1 MLTKD
6 LTKIR
11 NIGIAAHIDAGKT
24 TTSERILFYTG
35 VNYKIGE
42 THDGTATMDWMA
54 QERERGITIT
64 SAAITCKWKDCFINI
79 IDTPG
84 HVDFTVEVERSL
96 RVLDGAVSVFCAVGG
111 VEPQSETVWRQADK
125 YKVPRIAFI
134 NKMDRVG
141 ANFLNVVDQIHD
153 RLGARAVPVV
163 LPIGAEDSFQG
174 VIDLLEMKELFYVDE
189 MGAHPEHRDIPADI
203 IDDAKMY
210 REHLIEQ
217 LADVDDEIM
226 GLYLDGKEPSVEQIK
241 AAIRRQT
248 IALKFVPCFCGSAF
262 KNKGIQPLL
271 DAVVDYLPS
280 PIDLPPVEGADPD
293 DETKAVERHPKLDEP
308 VAALAFKVAVDP
320 FVGRLTFCR
329 LYSGVLHTGDTLYN
343 PASRK
348 RERIGR
354 ILMMHSNKRV
364 DVDDASAGMIV
375 ALPSLKSTR
384 TGDTLCDEAHPVVLE
399 SLTFPAPVI
408 TLAVEPETT
417 EDKAKL
423 AKGLMA
429 LSDEDPTFV
438 VKDNE
443 ETGQTTIS
451 GMGELHLDIIVDRLR
466 REFGV
471 HVKVGRPQV
480 AYREAITQRVERV
493 QGKFVRQSGGHGQ
506 YGDCVINMEPL
517 PDGQEGFVFED
528 DIVGGV
534 IPREFIPA
542 CQKGFEEAMGS
553 GVLGGFPVIGVKV
566 ELVYGSYHEVDSSE
580 MAFKIAASMAF
591 KEAMRK
597 ATPTLMEPIM
607 AVEVV
612 TPEEYVGDVMG
623 DLSSRR
629 GNVEG
634 MEMRANAR
642 AVKAFVPLGE
652 MFGYA
657 TDLRSKTSGRAN
669 YTMQFDHYSAVP
681 RNVAE
686 AILNPSGSADE
697 TKGKK

>member
-6 LTKIR
+6 LSKIR

-24 TTSERILFYTG
+24 TTSERILFFTG

-42 THDGTATMDWMA
+42 VHDGAATMDWMA

-64 SAAITCKWKDCFINI
+64 SAAITCQWKDCYINL

-125 YKVPRIAFI
+125 YHVPRVAFI

-141 ANFLNVVDQIHD
+141 ANFLNVVEQIHD

-163 LPIGAEDSFQG
+163 LPIGAEESFQG
-174 VIDLLEMKELFYVDE
+174 IVDLIQMKEVVYLDE
-189 MGAHPEHRDIPADI
+189 TGAHPELREIPADM
-203 IDDAKMY
+203 AEEAQMY

-226 GLYLDGKEPSVEQIK
+226 SLVLEDKVPTVEQIK

-280 PIDLPPVEGADPD
+280 PIDVPAVEGTSPD
-293 DETKAVERHPKLDEP
+293 DETKVVERHAKIDEP
-308 VAALAFKVAVDP
+308 VSALAFKIAVDP

-329 LYSGVLHTGDTLYN
+329 IYSGMLHAGDTLYN

-354 ILMMHSNKRV
+354 ILLMHSNKRI
-364 DVDDASAGMIV
+364 DIEDASAGMIV
-375 ALPSLKSTR
+375 ALPSLKNTR
-384 TGDTLCDEAHPVVLE
+384 TGDTLCDENNPVVLE

-408 TLAVEPETT
+408 TLAVEPATT
-417 EDKAKL
+417 DDKAKL
-423 AKGLMA
+423 AKGLIA
-429 LSDEDPTFV
+429 LADEDPTFV

-471 HVKVGRPQV
+471 HVNVGAPQV
-480 AYREAITQRVERV
+480 AYREAILERVERV

-591 KEAMRK
+591 KEAMKK
-597 ATPTLMEPIM
+597 AKPTLMEPIM
-607 AVEVV
+607 SVEVV
-612 TPEEYVGDVMG
+612 TPEDYVGDVMG

-629 GNVEG
+629 GRVDG

-642 AVKAFVPLGE
+642 AIKAFVPLGE

-669 YTMQFDHYSAVP
+669 YTMQFDHYEPVP
-681 RNVAE
+681 KNVAE
-686 AILNPSGSADE
+686 TILNGGADS
-697 TKGKK
+697 KK

>member
-24 TTSERILFYTG
+24 TTTERILFYTG

-64 SAAITCKWKDCFINI
+64 SAAITCQWKDCFINI

-96 RVLDGAVSVFCAVGG
+96 RVLDGSVSVFCAVGG

-141 ANFLNVVDQIHD
+141 ANFFGVVSQIHD

-174 VIDLLEMKELFYVDE
+174 VVDLLQMKELVYVDE
-189 MGAHPEHRDIPADI
+189 SGAHPELRDIPADML
-203 IDDAKMY
+203 DDAKMY
-210 REHLIEQ
+210 RENLIEQ
-217 LADVDDEIM
+217 LGDVDDEIM
-226 GLYLDGKEPSVEQIK
+226 NMYLEGQEPTVEQLK

-262 KNKGIQPLL
+262 KNKGIQPVL
-271 DAVVDYLPS
+271 DAVIDYLPS
-280 PIDLPPVEGADPD
+280 PVDIPAVEGTSPD
-293 DETKAVERHPKLDEP
+293 DETKVIERHPRMDEP
-308 VAALAFKVAVDP
+308 LSALAFKVAVDP

-329 LYSGVLHTGDTLYN
+329 IYSGTLHTGDTLYN

-354 ILMMHSNKRV
+354 ILLMHSNKRI
-364 DVDDASAGMIV
+364 DIDDASAGMIV
-375 ALPSLKSTR
+375 ALPSLKNTR
-384 TGDTLCDEAHPVVLE
+384 TGDTLCDENNPVVLE

-408 TLAVEPETT
+408 TLAVEPATT
-417 EDKAKL
+417 EDKTKL
-423 AKGLMA
+423 AKGLIA

-471 HVKVGRPQV
+471 HVNVGRPQV
-480 AYREAITQRVERV
+480 AYREAIQNRVEKV

-597 ATPTLMEPIM
+597 ASPTLMEPIM
-607 AVEVV
+607 SVEVV
-612 TPEEYVGDVMG
+612 TPEDYVGDVMG

-629 GNVEG
+629 GRVDG

-642 AVKAFVPLGE
+642 AIKAYVPLGE

-669 YTMQFDHYSAVP
+669 YTMQFDHYEPVP
-681 RNVAE
+681 KNVAE
-686 AILNPSGSADE
+686 AILNPSGAESA
-697 TKGKK
+697 GKK

>member
-24 TTSERILFYTG
+24 TTTERILFYTG

-64 SAAITCKWKDCFINI
+64 SAAITCQWKDCFINI

-141 ANFLNVVDQIHD
+141 ANFFGVVSQIHD

-174 VIDLLEMKELFYVDE
+174 VVDLLQMKELVYVDE
-189 MGAHPEHRDIPADI
+189 SGAHPELRDIPADML
-203 IDDAKMY
+203 DDAKMY
-210 REHLIEQ
+210 RENLIEQ
-217 LADVDDEIM
+217 LGDVDDEIM
-226 GLYLDGKEPSVEQIK
+226 NMYLEGQEPTVEQLK

-262 KNKGIQPLL
+262 KNKGIQPVL
-271 DAVVDYLPS
+271 DAVIDYLPS
-280 PIDLPPVEGADPD
+280 PVDIPAVEGTSPD
-293 DETKAVERHPKLDEP
+293 DEAKVIERHPKMDEP
-308 VAALAFKVAVDP
+308 LSALAFKIAVDP

-329 LYSGVLHTGDTLYN
+329 IYSGTLHTGDTLYN

-354 ILMMHSNKRV
+354 ILLMHSNKRI
-364 DVDDASAGMIV
+364 DIDDASAGMIV
-375 ALPSLKSTR
+375 ALPSLKNTR
-384 TGDTLCDEAHPVVLE
+384 TGDTLCDENNPVVLE

-408 TLAVEPETT
+408 TLAVEPATT

-423 AKGLMA
+423 AKGLVA

-471 HVKVGRPQV
+471 HVNVGRPQV
-480 AYREAITQRVERV
+480 AYREAIQNRVEKV

-597 ATPTLMEPIM
+597 ASPTLMEPIM
-607 AVEVV
+607 SVEVV
-612 TPEEYVGDVMG
+612 TPEDYVGDVMG

-629 GNVEG
+629 GRVDG

-642 AVKAFVPLGE
+642 AIKAYVPLGE

-669 YTMQFDHYSAVP
+669 YTMQFDHYEPVP
-681 RNVAE
+681 KNVAE
-686 AILNPSGSADE
+686 TILNPSGAESA
-697 TKGKK
+697 GKK

>member
-141 ANFLNVVDQIHD
+141 ANFLNVVDQIND

-226 GLYLDGKEPSVEQIK
+226 GLYLDGKEPSVDQIK

>member
-1 MLTKD
+1 
-6 LTKIR
+6 
-11 NIGIAAHIDAGKT
+11 
-24 TTSERILFYTG
+24 
-35 VNYKIGE
+35 
-42 THDGTATMDWMA
+42 
-54 QERERGITIT
+54 
-64 SAAITCKWKDCFINI
+64 
-79 IDTPG
+79 
-84 HVDFTVEVERSL
+84 
-96 RVLDGAVSVFCAVGG
+96 
-111 VEPQSETVWRQADK
+111 
-125 YKVPRIAFI
+125 
-134 NKMDRVG
+134 MDRVG
-141 ANFLNVVDQIHD
+141 ANFFGVVSQIHD

-174 VIDLLEMKELFYVDE
+174 VVDLLQMKELVYVDE
-189 MGAHPEHRDIPADI
+189 SGAHPELRDIPADML
-203 IDDAKMY
+203 DDAKMY
-210 REHLIEQ
+210 RENLIEQ
-217 LADVDDEIM
+217 LGDVDDEIM
-226 GLYLDGKEPSVEQIK
+226 NMYLEGQEPTVEQLK

-262 KNKGIQPLL
+262 KNKGIQPVL
-271 DAVVDYLPS
+271 DAVIDYLPS
-280 PIDLPPVEGADPD
+280 PVDIPAVEGTSPD
-293 DETKAVERHPKLDEP
+293 DEAKVIERHPKMDEP
-308 VAALAFKVAVDP
+308 LSALAFKIAVDP

-329 LYSGVLHTGDTLYN
+329 IYSGTLHTGDTLYN

-354 ILMMHSNKRV
+354 ILLMHSNKRI
-364 DVDDASAGMIV
+364 DIDDASAGMIV
-375 ALPSLKSTR
+375 ALPSLKNTR
-384 TGDTLCDEAHPVVLE
+384 TGDTLCDENNPVVLE

-408 TLAVEPETT
+408 TLAVEPATT

-423 AKGLMA
+423 AKGLVA

-471 HVKVGRPQV
+471 HVNVGRPQV
-480 AYREAITQRVERV
+480 AYREAIQNRVEKV

-580 MAFKIAASMAF
+580 MAFK
-591 KEAMRK
+591 EAMRK
-597 ATPTLMEPIM
+597 ASPTLMEPIM
-607 AVEVV
+607 SVEVV
-612 TPEEYVGDVMG
+612 TPEDYVGDVMG

-629 GNVEG
+629 GRVDG

-642 AVKAFVPLGE
+642 AIKAYVPLGE

-669 YTMQFDHYSAVP
+669 YTMQFDHYEPVP
-681 RNVAE
+681 KNVAE
-686 AILNPSGSADE
+686 TILNPSGAESA
-697 TKGKK
+697 GKK

>member
-6 LTKIR
+6 LSKIR

-24 TTSERILFYTG
+24 TTSERILFFTG

-42 THDGTATMDWMA
+42 VHDGAATMDWMA

-64 SAAITCKWKDCFINI
+64 SAAITCQWKDCYINL

-125 YKVPRIAFI
+125 YKVPRVAFV

-141 ANFLNVVDQIHD
+141 ANFLNVVEQIHD

-163 LPIGAEDSFQG
+163 LPIGAEESFQG
-174 VIDLLEMKELFYVDE
+174 IVDLIQMKEVVYLDE
-189 MGAHPEHRDIPADI
+189 TGAHPELRDIPSDMAEE
-203 IDDAKMY
+203 AQMY

-226 GLYLDGKEPSVEQIK
+226 SLVLDDKVPTVEQIK

-280 PIDLPPVEGADPD
+280 PLDVPAVEGTSPD
-293 DETKAVERHPKLDEP
+293 DETKVIERHAKLDEP
-308 VAALAFKVAVDP
+308 VSALAFKIAVDP

-329 LYSGVLHTGDTLYN
+329 IYSGMLRTGDTLYN

-354 ILMMHSNKRV
+354 ILLMHSNKRI
-364 DVDDASAGMIV
+364 DIEDASAGMIV
-375 ALPSLKSTR
+375 ALPSLKNTR
-384 TGDTLCDEAHPVVLE
+384 TGDTLCDENNPVVLE

-408 TLAVEPETT
+408 TLAVEPATT
-417 EDKAKL
+417 DDKAKL
-423 AKGLMA
+423 AKGLIA
-429 LSDEDPTFV
+429 LADEDPTFV

-471 HVKVGRPQV
+471 HVNVGAPQV
-480 AYREAITQRVERV
+480 AYREAILNRVERV

-591 KEAMRK
+591 KEAMKK
-597 ATPTLMEPIM
+597 ASPTLMEPIM
-607 AVEVV
+607 SVEVV
-612 TPEEYVGDVMG
+612 TPEDYVGDVMG

-629 GNVEG
+629 GRVDG

-642 AVKAFVPLGE
+642 AIKAFVPLGE

-669 YTMQFDHYSAVP
+669 YTMQFDHYEPVP
-681 RNVAE
+681 TNVAE
-686 AILNPSGSADE
+686 TILGNNADA
-697 TKGKK
+697 KK

>member
-1 MLTKD
+1 ML
-6 LTKIR
+6 
-11 NIGIAAHIDAGKT
+11 
-24 TTSERILFYTG
+24 
-35 VNYKIGE
+35 
-42 THDGTATMDWMA
+42 
-54 QERERGITIT
+54 
-64 SAAITCKWKDCFINI
+64 
-79 IDTPG
+79 
-84 HVDFTVEVERSL
+84 
-96 RVLDGAVSVFCAVGG
+96 
-111 VEPQSETVWRQADK
+111 
-125 YKVPRIAFI
+125 
-134 NKMDRVG
+134 
-141 ANFLNVVDQIHD
+141 
-153 RLGARAVPVV
+153 
-163 LPIGAEDSFQG
+163 
-174 VIDLLEMKELFYVDE
+174 
-189 MGAHPEHRDIPADI
+189 
-203 IDDAKMY
+203 DDAKMY
-210 REHLIEQ
+210 RENLIEQ
-217 LADVDDEIM
+217 LGDVDDEIM
-226 GLYLDGKEPSVEQIK
+226 NMYLEGQEPTVEQLK

-262 KNKGIQPLL
+262 KNKGIQPVL
-271 DAVVDYLPS
+271 DAVIDYLPS
-280 PIDLPPVEGADPD
+280 PVDIPAVEGTSPD
-293 DETKAVERHPKLDEP
+293 DETKVIERHPRMDEP
-308 VAALAFKVAVDP
+308 LSALAFKVAVDP

-329 LYSGVLHTGDTLYN
+329 IYSGTLHTGDTLYN

-354 ILMMHSNKRV
+354 ILLMHSNKRI
-364 DVDDASAGMIV
+364 DIDDASAGMIV
-375 ALPSLKSTR
+375 ALPSLKNTR
-384 TGDTLCDEAHPVVLE
+384 TGDTLCDENNPVVLE

-408 TLAVEPETT
+408 TLAVEPATT
-417 EDKAKL
+417 EDKTKL
-423 AKGLMA
+423 AKGLIA

-471 HVKVGRPQV
+471 HVNVGRPQV
-480 AYREAITQRVERV
+480 AYREAIQNRVEKV

-597 ATPTLMEPIM
+597 ASPTLMEPIM
-607 AVEVV
+607 SVEVV
-612 TPEEYVGDVMG
+612 TPEDYVGDVMG

-629 GNVEG
+629 GRVDG

-642 AVKAFVPLGE
+642 AIKAYVPLGE

-669 YTMQFDHYSAVP
+669 YTMQFDHYEPVP
-681 RNVAE
+681 KNVAE
-686 AILNPSGSADE
+686 AILNPSGAESA
-697 TKGKK
+697 GKK

>member
-6 LTKIR
+6 LSKIR

-24 TTSERILFYTG
+24 TTSERILFFTG

-42 THDGTATMDWMA
+42 VHDGAATMDWMA

-64 SAAITCKWKDCFINI
+64 SAAITCQWKDCYINL

-125 YKVPRIAFI
+125 YKVPRVAFV

-141 ANFLNVVDQIHD
+141 ANFLNVVEQIHD

-163 LPIGAEDSFQG
+163 LPIGAEESFQG
-174 VIDLLEMKELFYVDE
+174 IVDLIQMKEVVYLDE
-189 MGAHPEHRDIPADI
+189 TGAHPELRDIPSDMAEE
-203 IDDAKMY
+203 AQMY

-226 GLYLDGKEPSVEQIK
+226 SLVLDDKVPTVEQIK

-280 PIDLPPVEGADPD
+280 PLDVPAVEGTSPD
-293 DETKAVERHPKLDEP
+293 DETKVIERHAKLDEP
-308 VAALAFKVAVDP
+308 VSALAFKIAVDP

-329 LYSGVLHTGDTLYN
+329 IYSGMLRTGDTLYN

-354 ILMMHSNKRV
+354 ILLMHSNKRI
-364 DVDDASAGMIV
+364 DIEDASAGMIV
-375 ALPSLKSTR
+375 ALPSLKNTR
-384 TGDTLCDEAHPVVLE
+384 TGDTLCDENNPVVLE

-408 TLAVEPETT
+408 TLAVEPATT
-417 EDKAKL
+417 DDKAKL
-423 AKGLMA
+423 AKGLIA
-429 LSDEDPTFV
+429 LADEDPTFV

-471 HVKVGRPQV
+471 HVNVGAPQV
-480 AYREAITQRVERV
+480 AYREAILNRVERV

-591 KEAMRK
+591 KEAMKK
-597 ATPTLMEPIM
+597 ANPTLMEPIM
-607 AVEVV
+607 SVEVV
-612 TPEEYVGDVMG
+612 TPEDYVGDVMG

-629 GNVEG
+629 GRVDG

-642 AVKAFVPLGE
+642 AIKAFVPLGE

-669 YTMQFDHYSAVP
+669 YTMQFDHYEPVP
-681 RNVAE
+681 KNVAE
-686 AILNPSGSADE
+686 TILGNNADA
-697 TKGKK
+697 KK

>member
-1 MLTKD
+1 MLSND
-6 LTKIR
+6 LSLIR

-42 THDGTATMDWMA
+42 VHDGAATMDWMA

-64 SAAITCKWKDCFINI
+64 SAAITCKWKDCWINL

-84 HVDFTVEVERSL
+84 HVDFTVEVERSM

-125 YKVPRIAFI
+125 YRVPRVAFI

-141 ANFLNVVDQIHD
+141 ANFLNVVEQIHD

-163 LPIGAEDSFQG
+163 LPIGSEDSFAG
-174 VIDLLEMKELFYVDE
+174 VVDLIQMKALVYMDEL
-189 MGAHPEHRDIPADI
+189 GSHPETREIPEDMVEEAQL
-203 IDDAKMY
+203 Y
-210 REHLIEQ
+210 REHLIES
-217 LADVDDEIM
+217 LGDVDEHIM
-226 GLYLDGKEPSVEQIK
+226 ELYLDGKEPTIEEIK

-262 KNKGIQPLL
+262 KNKGVQPVL
-271 DAVVDYLPS
+271 DAVIDYLPS
-280 PIDLPPVEGADPD
+280 PLDLPPVEGTDPD
-293 DETKAVERHPKLDEP
+293 DAEKIVERHADVKEP
-308 VAALAFKVAVDP
+308 FAALAFKVAVDP

-329 LYSGVLHTGDTLYN
+329 IYSGTLRTGDTVYN

-354 ILMMHSNKRV
+354 ILLMHSNKRS
-364 DVDDASAGMIV
+364 DIEDAGAGMIV
-375 ALPSLKSTR
+375 ALPSLKATR
-384 TGDTLCDEAHPVVLE
+384 TGDTLCDEKAPVVLE
-399 SLTFPAPVI
+399 SLTFPDPVI
-408 TLAVEPETT
+408 TLSVEPASTA
-417 EDKAKL
+417 DKDKL
-423 AKGLMA
+423 TKGLIA
-429 LSDEDPTFV
+429 LAEEDPTFV
-438 VKDNE
+438 VKNDE

-471 HVKVGRPQV
+471 NVAVGRPQV
-480 AYREAITQRVERV
+480 AYREAVFQRVENV

-506 YGDCVINMEPL
+506 YGDVVINMEPL
-517 PDGQEGFVFED
+517 PEGESGFVFED
-528 DIVGGV
+528 KITGGV

-542 CQKGFEEAMGS
+542 CQKGFEEATGS
-553 GVLGGFPVIGVKV
+553 GVLGGYPVIGVKV
-566 ELVYGSYHEVDSSE
+566 ELVYGSYHDVDSSE

-591 KEAMRK
+591 KEAMKRAK
-597 ATPTLMEPIM
+597 PALMEPIM
-607 AVEVV
+607 SVEVV
-612 TPEEYVGDVMG
+612 TPEDYVGDVMG

-629 GNVEG
+629 GRVEG
-634 MEMRANAR
+634 MDIRANAR
-642 AVKAFVPLGE
+642 AIKAFVPLGE

-657 TDLRSKTSGRAN
+657 TDLRSRTSGRAN
-669 YTMQFDHYSAVP
+669 YTMQFDHYEPVP
-681 RNVAE
+681 ASVAE
-686 AILNPSGSADE
+686 TIL
-697 TKGKK
+697 KK

>member
-6 LTKIR
+6 LSKIR

-24 TTSERILFYTG
+24 TTSERILFFTG

-42 THDGTATMDWMA
+42 VHDGAATMDWMA

-64 SAAITCKWKDCFINI
+64 SAAITCQWKDCYINL

-125 YKVPRIAFI
+125 YKVPRVAFV

-141 ANFLNVVDQIHD
+141 ANFLNVVEQIHD

-163 LPIGAEDSFQG
+163 LPIGAEESFQG
-174 VIDLLEMKELFYVDE
+174 IVDLIQMKEVVYLDE
-189 MGAHPEHRDIPADI
+189 TGAHPELRDIPSDMAEE
-203 IDDAKMY
+203 AQMY

-226 GLYLDGKEPSVEQIK
+226 SLVLDDKVPTVEQIK

-280 PIDLPPVEGADPD
+280 PLDVPAVEGTSPD
-293 DETKAVERHPKLDEP
+293 DETKVIERHAKLDEP
-308 VAALAFKVAVDP
+308 VSALAFKIAVDP

-329 LYSGVLHTGDTLYN
+329 IYSGMLRAGDTLYN

-354 ILMMHSNKRV
+354 ILLMHSNKRI
-364 DVDDASAGMIV
+364 DIEDASAGMIV
-375 ALPSLKSTR
+375 ALPSLKNTR
-384 TGDTLCDEAHPVVLE
+384 TGDTLCDENNPVVLE

-408 TLAVEPETT
+408 TLAVEPATT
-417 EDKAKL
+417 DDKAKL
-423 AKGLMA
+423 AKGLIA
-429 LSDEDPTFV
+429 LADEDPTFV

-471 HVKVGRPQV
+471 HVNVGAPQV
-480 AYREAITQRVERV
+480 AYREAILNRVERV

-591 KEAMRK
+591 KEAMKK
-597 ATPTLMEPIM
+597 ASPTLMEPIM
-607 AVEVV
+607 SVEVV
-612 TPEEYVGDVMG
+612 TPEDYVGDVMG

-629 GNVEG
+629 GRVDG

-642 AVKAFVPLGE
+642 AIKAFVPLGE

-669 YTMQFDHYSAVP
+669 YTMQFDHYEPVP
-681 RNVAE
+681 KNVAE
-686 AILNPSGSADE
+686 TILGNNADA
-697 TKGKK
+697 KK

>member
-24 TTSERILFYTG
+24 TTTERILFYTG

-64 SAAITCKWKDCFINI
+64 SAAITCQWKDCFINI

-141 ANFLNVVDQIHD
+141 ANFFGVVSQIHD

-174 VIDLLEMKELFYVDE
+174 VVDLLQMKELVYVDE
-189 MGAHPEHRDIPADI
+189 SGAHPELRDIPADML
-203 IDDAKMY
+203 DDAKMY
-210 REHLIEQ
+210 RENLIEQ
-217 LADVDDEIM
+217 LGDVDDEIM
-226 GLYLDGKEPSVEQIK
+226 NMYLEGQEPTVEQLK

-262 KNKGIQPLL
+262 KNKGIQPVL
-271 DAVVDYLPS
+271 DAVIDYLPS
-280 PIDLPPVEGADPD
+280 PVDIPAVEGTSPD
-293 DETKAVERHPKLDEP
+293 DETKVIERHPRMDEP
-308 VAALAFKVAVDP
+308 LSALAFKVAVDP

-329 LYSGVLHTGDTLYN
+329 IYSGTLHTGDTLYN

-354 ILMMHSNKRV
+354 ILLMHSNKRI
-364 DVDDASAGMIV
+364 DIDDASAGMIV
-375 ALPSLKSTR
+375 ALPSLKNTR
-384 TGDTLCDEAHPVVLE
+384 TGDTLCDENNPVVLE

-408 TLAVEPETT
+408 TLAVEPATT
-417 EDKAKL
+417 EDKTKL
-423 AKGLMA
+423 AKGLIA

-471 HVKVGRPQV
+471 HVNVGRPQV
-480 AYREAITQRVERV
+480 AYREAIQNRVEKV

-597 ATPTLMEPIM
+597 ASPTLMEPIM
-607 AVEVV
+607 SVEVV
-612 TPEEYVGDVMG
+612 TPEDYVGDVMG

-629 GNVEG
+629 GRVDG
-634 MEMRANAR
+634 MEIRANAR
-642 AVKAFVPLGE
+642 AIKAYVPLGE

-669 YTMQFDHYSAVP
+669 YTMQFDHYEPVP
-681 RNVAE
+681 KNVAE
-686 AILNPSGSADE
+686 AILNPSGAESA
-697 TKGKK
+697 GKK

>member
-1 MLTKD
+1 MLSND
-6 LTKIR
+6 LHLIR

-42 THDGTATMDWMA
+42 VHDGAATMDWME

-64 SAAITCKWKDCFINI
+64 SAAITCKWKDCWINL

-84 HVDFTVEVERSL
+84 HVDFTVEVERSM

-111 VEPQSETVWRQADK
+111 VESQSETVWRQADK
-125 YKVPRIAFI
+125 YKVPRVAFV

-141 ANFLNVVDQIHD
+141 ANFLSVVEQIHD

-163 LPIGAEDSFQG
+163 LPIGSEDSFEG
-174 VIDLLEMKELFYVDE
+174 VIDLIAMKALVYIDEL
-189 MGAHPEHRDIPADI
+189 GSHPETREIPESLLEE
-203 IDDAKMY
+203 AKIY
-210 REHLIEQ
+210 REHLIES
-217 LADVDDEIM
+217 LGDVDEEIM
-226 GLYLDGKEPSVEQIK
+226 ELYLDGQTPTEAQIK

-262 KNKGIQPLL
+262 KNKGVQPVL
-271 DAVVDYLPS
+271 DGVIDYLPS
-280 PIDLPPVEGADPD
+280 PLDLPPVEGTDPD
-293 DETKAVERHPKLDEP
+293 DSEKVVERHPDIKEP
-308 VAALAFKVAVDP
+308 LSALAFKIAVDP

-329 LYSGVLHTGDTLYN
+329 IYSGTLHTGDTLYN

-354 ILMMHSNKRV
+354 ILLMHSNKRS
-364 DVDDASAGMIV
+364 DIDEAGAGMIV
-375 ALPSLKSTR
+375 ALPSLKATR
-384 TGDTLCDEAHPVVLE
+384 TGDTLCDEKSPIVLE

-408 TLAVEPETT
+408 TLSVEPATT
-417 EDKAKL
+417 ADKDKL
-423 AKGLMA
+423 TKGLMSLA
-429 LSDEDPTFV
+429 EEDPTFV
-438 VKDNE
+438 VKNNE

-471 HVKVGRPQV
+471 NVSVGRPQV
-480 AYREAITQRVERV
+480 AYREAIFQRVENV

-506 YGDCVINMEPL
+506 YGDVVINMEPL
-517 PDGQEGFVFED
+517 PDGESGFVFED
-528 DIVGGV
+528 KIAGGV

-542 CQKGFEEAMGS
+542 CQKGLEEATGS

-566 ELVYGSYHEVDSSE
+566 ELVYGSYHDVDSSE

-597 ATPTLMEPIM
+597 AKPALMEPIM

-629 GNVEG
+629 GRVEG
-634 MEMRANAR
+634 MDMRANAR
-642 AVKAFVPLGE
+642 AIKAFVPLGE

-657 TDLRSKTSGRAN
+657 TDVRSKTSGRAT
-669 YTMQFDHYSAVP
+669 YTMQFDHYEPVP
-681 RNVAE
+681 ASVAE
-686 AILNPSGSADE
+686 TIL
-697 TKGKK
+697 KK

>member
-6 LTKIR
+6 LSKIR

-24 TTSERILFYTG
+24 TTSERILFFTG

-42 THDGTATMDWMA
+42 VHDGAATMDWMA

-64 SAAITCKWKDCFINI
+64 SAAITCQWKDCYINL

-125 YKVPRIAFI
+125 YKVPRVAFV

-141 ANFLNVVDQIHD
+141 ANFLNVVEQIHD

-163 LPIGAEDSFQG
+163 LPIGAEESFQG
-174 VIDLLEMKELFYVDE
+174 IVDLIQMKEVVYLDE
-189 MGAHPEHRDIPADI
+189 TGAHPELRDIPSDMAEE
-203 IDDAKMY
+203 AQMY

-226 GLYLDGKEPSVEQIK
+226 SLVLDDKVPTVEQIK

-280 PIDLPPVEGADPD
+280 PLDVPAVEGTSPD
-293 DETKAVERHPKLDEP
+293 DETKVVERHAKLDEP
-308 VAALAFKVAVDP
+308 VSALAFKIAVDP

-329 LYSGVLHTGDTLYN
+329 IYSGMLHTGDTLYN

-354 ILMMHSNKRV
+354 ILLMHSNKRI
-364 DVDDASAGMIV
+364 DIEDASAGMIV
-375 ALPSLKSTR
+375 ALPSLKNTR
-384 TGDTLCDEAHPVVLE
+384 TGDTLCDENNPVVLE

-408 TLAVEPETT
+408 TLAVEPATT
-417 EDKAKL
+417 DDKAKL
-423 AKGLMA
+423 AKGLIA
-429 LSDEDPTFV
+429 LADEDPTFV

-471 HVKVGRPQV
+471 HVNVGAPQV
-480 AYREAITQRVERV
+480 AYREAILNRVERV

-591 KEAMRK
+591 KEAMKK
-597 ATPTLMEPIM
+597 ASPTLMEPIM
-607 AVEVV
+607 SVEVV
-612 TPEEYVGDVMG
+612 TPEDYVGDVMG

-629 GNVEG
+629 GRVDG
-634 MEMRANAR
+634 REMRANAR
-642 AVKAFVPLGE
+642 AIKAFVPLGE

-669 YTMQFDHYSAVP
+669 YTMQFDHYEPVP
-681 RNVAE
+681 KNVAE
-686 AILNPSGSADE
+686 TILGNNADA
-697 TKGKK
+697 KK

>member
-6 LTKIR
+6 LSKIR

-24 TTSERILFYTG
+24 TTSERILYYTG
-35 VNYKIGE
+35 ITHKIGE
-42 THDGTATMDWMA
+42 VHDGAATMDWMA
-54 QERERGITIT
+54 QERERGITIQ
-64 SAAITCKWKDCFINI
+64 SAAISCQWKDCYINL

-111 VEPQSETVWRQADK
+111 VQPQSETVWRQANK
-125 YKVPRIAFI
+125 YNVPRVAFV

-141 ANFLNVVDQIHD
+141 ANFLNVVEQIRE
-153 RLGARAVPVV
+153 RLGANAVPMV
-163 LPIGAEDSFQG
+163 LPIGAEDSFTG
-174 VIDLLEMKELFYVDE
+174 IVDLLHMKEIVYTDKDG
-189 MGAHPEHRDIPADI
+189 MHPELRDIPADMLEE
-203 IDDAKMY
+203 AQMY
-210 REHLIEQ
+210 RESMLEQ
-217 LADVDDEIM
+217 LGDADDEIM
-226 GLYLDGKEPSVEQIK
+226 EMLLEEKQPTIEQIK
-241 AAIRRQT
+241 TAIRRQT

-262 KNKGIQPLL
+262 KNKGVQPVL
-271 DAVVDYLPS
+271 DAVIDYLPS
-280 PIDLPPVEGADPD
+280 PLDLPSVEGTNPD
-293 DETKAVERHPKLDEP
+293 NPEETLVRKAALDEP
-308 VAALAFKVAVDP
+308 VAALAFKIAVDP

-329 LYSGVLHTGDTLYN
+329 LYSGMIKTGESLYN
-343 PASRK
+343 PTSRK

-354 ILMMHSNKRV
+354 ILLMKSNDRI
-364 DVDDASAGMIV
+364 DIEDASAGMII
-375 ALPSLKSTR
+375 ALPSLKATR
-384 TGDTLCDEAHPVVLE
+384 TGDTLCDENHPIVLE
-399 SLTFPAPVI
+399 SLTFPTPVI
-408 TLAVEPETT
+408 TLAVEPAST

-423 AKGLMA
+423 AKGLIA

-438 VKDNE
+438 VKDDE

-471 HVKVGRPQV
+471 NVNVGRPQV
-480 AYREAITQRVERV
+480 AYREAILNRVERV

-517 PDGQEGFVFED
+517 PNGQEGFVFED

-553 GVLGGFPVIGVKV
+553 GVLGGYPVIGVKV
-566 ELVYGSYHEVDSSE
+566 ELVYGSYHDVDSSE

-591 KEAMRK
+591 KEAMKK
-597 ATPTLMEPIM
+597 ASPSLMEPIM

-612 TPEEYVGDVMG
+612 TPEDYVGDVMG
-623 DLSSRR
+623 DISSRR
-629 GNVEG
+629 GRVDG
-634 MEMRANAR
+634 MEMQGTAR
-642 AVKAFVPLGE
+642 SIKAFVPLGE

-669 YTMQFDHYSAVP
+669 YTMQFDHYEPVP
-681 RNVAE
+681 RTVAE
-686 AILNPSGSADE
+686 SILNPSGDAA
-697 TKGKK
+697 KK

>member
-24 TTSERILFYTG
+24 TTTERILFYTG

-64 SAAITCKWKDCFINI
+64 SAAITCQWKDCFINI

-141 ANFLNVVDQIHD
+141 ANFFGVVSQIHD

-174 VIDLLEMKELFYVDE
+174 VVDLLQMKELVYVDGS
-189 MGAHPEHRDIPADI
+189 GAHPELRDIPADML
-203 IDDAKMY
+203 DDAKMY
-210 REHLIEQ
+210 RENLIEQ
-217 LADVDDEIM
+217 LGDVDDEIM
-226 GLYLDGKEPSVEQIK
+226 NMYLEGQEPTVEQLK

-262 KNKGIQPLL
+262 KNKGIQPVL
-271 DAVVDYLPS
+271 DAVIDYLPS
-280 PIDLPPVEGADPD
+280 PVDIPAVEGTSPD
-293 DETKAVERHPKLDEP
+293 DETKVIERHPRMDEP
-308 VAALAFKVAVDP
+308 LSALAFKVAVDP

-329 LYSGVLHTGDTLYN
+329 IYSGTLHTGDTLYN

-354 ILMMHSNKRV
+354 ILLMHSNKRI
-364 DVDDASAGMIV
+364 DIDDASAGMIV
-375 ALPSLKSTR
+375 ALPSLKNTR
-384 TGDTLCDEAHPVVLE
+384 TGDTLCDENNPVVLE

-408 TLAVEPETT
+408 TLAVEPATT
-417 EDKAKL
+417 EDKTKL
-423 AKGLMA
+423 AKGLIA

-443 ETGQTTIS
+443 ETGQMTIS

-471 HVKVGRPQV
+471 HVNVGRPQV
-480 AYREAITQRVERV
+480 AYREAIQNRVEKV

-542 CQKGFEEAMGS
+542 CQKGFEETMGS

-597 ATPTLMEPIM
+597 ASPTLMEPIM
-607 AVEVV
+607 SVEVV
-612 TPEEYVGDVMG
+612 TPEDYVGDVMG

-629 GNVEG
+629 GRVDG

-642 AVKAFVPLGE
+642 AIKAYVPLGE

-669 YTMQFDHYSAVP
+669 YTMQFDHYEPVP
-681 RNVAE
+681 KNVAE
-686 AILNPSGSADE
+686 AILNPSGAESA
-697 TKGKK
+697 GKK

>member
-6 LTKIR
+6 LAKIR

-24 TTSERILFYTG
+24 TTTERILFYTG

-64 SAAITCKWKDCFINI
+64 SAAITCQWKDCFINI

-141 ANFLNVVDQIHD
+141 ANFFGVVSQIHD

-174 VIDLLEMKELFYVDE
+174 VVDLLQMKELVYVDE
-189 MGAHPEHRDIPADI
+189 SGAHPELRDIPADML
-203 IDDAKMY
+203 DDAKMY
-210 REHLIEQ
+210 RENLIEQ
-217 LADVDDEIM
+217 LGDVDDEIM
-226 GLYLDGKEPSVEQIK
+226 NMYLEGQEPTVEQLK

-262 KNKGIQPLL
+262 KNKGIQPVL

-280 PIDLPPVEGADPD
+280 PVDIPAVEGTSPD
-293 DETKAVERHPKLDEP
+293 DEAKVIERHPKMDEP
-308 VAALAFKVAVDP
+308 LSALAFKIAVDP

-329 LYSGVLHTGDTLYN
+329 IYSGTLHTGDTLYN

-354 ILMMHSNKRV
+354 ILLMHSNKRI
-364 DVDDASAGMIV
+364 DIDDASAGMIV
-375 ALPSLKSTR
+375 ALPSLKNTR
-384 TGDTLCDEAHPVVLE
+384 TGDTLCDENNPVVLE

-408 TLAVEPETT
+408 TLAVEPATT
-417 EDKAKL
+417 EDKTKL
-423 AKGLMA
+423 AKGLVA

-471 HVKVGRPQV
+471 HVNVGRPQV
-480 AYREAITQRVERV
+480 AYREAIQNRVEKV

-597 ATPTLMEPIM
+597 ASPTLMEPIM
-607 AVEVV
+607 SVEVV
-612 TPEEYVGDVMG
+612 TPEDYVGDVMG

-629 GNVEG
+629 GRVDG

-642 AVKAFVPLGE
+642 AIKAYVPLGE

-669 YTMQFDHYSAVP
+669 YTMQFDHYEPVP
-681 RNVAE
+681 KNVAE
-686 AILNPSGSADE
+686 TILNPSGAESA
-697 TKGKK
+697 GKK

>member
-6 LTKIR
+6 LSKIR

-24 TTSERILFYTG
+24 TTSERILFFTG

-42 THDGTATMDWMA
+42 VHDGAATMDWMA

-64 SAAITCKWKDCFINI
+64 SAAITCQWKDCYINL

-125 YKVPRIAFI
+125 YKVPRVAFI

-141 ANFLNVVDQIHD
+141 ANFLNVVEQIHD

-163 LPIGAEDSFQG
+163 LPIGAEESFQG
-174 VIDLLEMKELFYVDE
+174 IVDLIQMKEVVYLDE
-189 MGAHPEHRDIPADI
+189 TGAHPELRDVPADMAEE
-203 IDDAKMY
+203 AKMY
-210 REHLIEQ
+210 RDHLIEQ
-217 LADVDDEIM
+217 LGDVDDEIM
-226 GLYLDGKEPSVEQIK
+226 TLVLEDKEPTVEQIK

-248 IALKFVPCFCGSAF
+248 IALNFVPCFCGSAF

-280 PIDLPPVEGADPD
+280 PLDVPAVEGTSPD
-293 DETKAVERHPKLDEP
+293 DETKTVERHASLDEP
-308 VAALAFKVAVDP
+308 ISALAFKIAVDP

-329 LYSGVLHTGDTLYN
+329 IYSGMLRAGDTLYN
-343 PASRK
+343 PSSRK

-354 ILMMHSNKRV
+354 ILLMHSNKRI
-364 DVDDASAGMIV
+364 DIEDASAGMIV
-375 ALPSLKSTR
+375 ALPSLKNTR
-384 TGDTLCDEAHPVVLE
+384 TGDTLCDENNPVVLE

-408 TLAVEPETT
+408 TLAVEPATT
-417 EDKAKL
+417 DDKAKL
-423 AKGLMA
+423 AKGLIA
-429 LSDEDPTFV
+429 LADEDPTFV

-471 HVKVGRPQV
+471 HVNVGAPQV
-480 AYREAITQRVERV
+480 AYREAILNRVERV

-591 KEAMRK
+591 KEAMKK
-597 ATPTLMEPIM
+597 ASPTLMEPIM
-607 AVEVV
+607 SVEVV
-612 TPEEYVGDVMG
+612 TPEDYVGDVMG

-629 GNVEG
+629 GRVDG

-642 AVKAFVPLGE
+642 AIKAFVPLGE

-669 YTMQFDHYSAVP
+669 YTMQFDHYEPVP
-681 RNVAE
+681 RNVADT
-686 AILNPSGSADE
+686 ILGNTD
-697 TKGKK
+697 GKK

>member
-6 LTKIR
+6 LSKIR

-24 TTSERILFYTG
+24 TTSERILFFTG

-42 THDGTATMDWMA
+42 VHDGAATMDWMA

-64 SAAITCKWKDCFINI
+64 SAAITCQWKDCYINL

-125 YKVPRIAFI
+125 YKVPRVAFV

-141 ANFLNVVDQIHD
+141 ANFLNVVEQIHD

-163 LPIGAEDSFQG
+163 LPIGAEESFQG
-174 VIDLLEMKELFYVDE
+174 IVDLIQMKEVVYLDE
-189 MGAHPEHRDIPADI
+189 TGAHPELRDIPSDMAEE
-203 IDDAKMY
+203 AQMY

-226 GLYLDGKEPSVEQIK
+226 SLVLDDKVPTVEQIK

-280 PIDLPPVEGADPD
+280 PLDVPAVEGTSPD
-293 DETKAVERHPKLDEP
+293 DETKVIERHAKLDEP
-308 VAALAFKVAVDP
+308 VSALAFKIAVDP

-329 LYSGVLHTGDTLYN
+329 IYSGMLRTGDTLYN

-354 ILMMHSNKRV
+354 ILLMHSNKRI
-364 DVDDASAGMIV
+364 DIEDASAGMIV
-375 ALPSLKSTR
+375 ALPSLKNTR
-384 TGDTLCDEAHPVVLE
+384 TGDTLCDENNPIVLE

-408 TLAVEPETT
+408 TLAVEPATT
-417 EDKAKL
+417 DDKAKL
-423 AKGLMA
+423 AKGLIA
-429 LSDEDPTFV
+429 LADEDPTFV

-471 HVKVGRPQV
+471 HVNVGAPQV
-480 AYREAITQRVERV
+480 AYREAILNRVERV

-591 KEAMRK
+591 KEAMKK
-597 ATPTLMEPIM
+597 ASPTLMEPIM
-607 AVEVV
+607 SVEVV
-612 TPEEYVGDVMG
+612 TPEDYVGDVMG

-629 GNVEG
+629 GRVDG

-642 AVKAFVPLGE
+642 AIKAFVPLGE

-669 YTMQFDHYSAVP
+669 YTMQFDHYEPVP
-681 RNVAE
+681 KNVAE
-686 AILNPSGSADE
+686 TILGNNADA
-697 TKGKK
+697 KK

>member
-6 LTKIR
+6 LSKIR

-24 TTSERILFYTG
+24 TTSERILFFTG

-42 THDGTATMDWMA
+42 VHDGAATMDWMA

-64 SAAITCKWKDCFINI
+64 SAAITCQWKDCYINL

-125 YKVPRIAFI
+125 YKVPRVAFV

-141 ANFLNVVDQIHD
+141 ANFLNVVEQIHD

-163 LPIGAEDSFQG
+163 LPIGAEESFQG
-174 VIDLLEMKELFYVDE
+174 IVDLIQMKEVVYLDE
-189 MGAHPEHRDIPADI
+189 TGAHPELRDIPSDMAEE
-203 IDDAKMY
+203 AQMY

-226 GLYLDGKEPSVEQIK
+226 SLVLDDKVPTVEQIK

-280 PIDLPPVEGADPD
+280 PLDVPAVEGTSPD
-293 DETKAVERHPKLDEP
+293 DETKVIERHAKLDEP
-308 VAALAFKVAVDP
+308 VSALAFKIAVDP

-329 LYSGVLHTGDTLYN
+329 IYSGMLRAGDTLYN

-354 ILMMHSNKRV
+354 ILLMHSNKRI
-364 DVDDASAGMIV
+364 DIEDASAGMIV
-375 ALPSLKSTR
+375 ALPSLKNTR
-384 TGDTLCDEAHPVVLE
+384 TGDTLCDENNPVVLE

-408 TLAVEPETT
+408 TLAVEPATT
-417 EDKAKL
+417 DDKAKL
-423 AKGLMA
+423 AKGLIA
-429 LSDEDPTFV
+429 LADEDPTFV

-471 HVKVGRPQV
+471 HVNVGAPQV
-480 AYREAITQRVERV
+480 AYREAILNRVERV

-591 KEAMRK
+591 KEAMKK
-597 ATPTLMEPIM
+597 ASPTLMEPIM
-607 AVEVV
+607 SVEVV
-612 TPEEYVGDVMG
+612 TPEDYVGDVMG

-629 GNVEG
+629 GRVDG

-642 AVKAFVPLGE
+642 AIKAFVPLGE

-669 YTMQFDHYSAVP
+669 YTMQFDHYEPVP
-681 RNVAE
+681 KNVAKT
-686 AILNPSGSADE
+686 ILGNNADA
-697 TKGKK
+697 KK

>member
-226 GLYLDGKEPSVEQIK
+226 GLYLDGKEPSVDQIK

-293 DETKAVERHPKLDEP
+293 DETKVVERHPKLDEP

>member
-6 LTKIR
+6 LTKLR

-24 TTSERILFYTG
+24 TTTERILFYTG

-64 SAAITCKWKDCFINI
+64 SAAITCQWKDCFINI

-141 ANFLNVVDQIHD
+141 ANFLGVVSQIHD

-174 VIDLLEMKELFYVDE
+174 IVDLLHMKEVVYVDE
-189 MGAHPEHRDIPADI
+189 TGAHPELRDIPADML
-203 IDDAKMY
+203 DDAKMY
-210 REHLIEQ
+210 RENLIEQ
-217 LADVDDEIM
+217 LGDVDDEIM
-226 GLYLDGKEPSVEQIK
+226 NMYLEGQEPTVEQLK

-262 KNKGIQPLL
+262 KNKGIQPVL
-271 DAVVDYLPS
+271 DAVIDYLPS
-280 PIDLPPVEGADPD
+280 PVDIPAVEGTSPD
-293 DETKAVERHPKLDEP
+293 DETKVTERHPKMDEP
-308 VAALAFKVAVDP
+308 LSALAFKIAVDP

-329 LYSGVLHTGDTLYN
+329 IYSGTLHTGDTLYN

-354 ILMMHSNKRV
+354 ILLMHSNKRI
-364 DVDDASAGMIV
+364 DIDDASAGMIV
-375 ALPSLKSTR
+375 ALPSLKNTR
-384 TGDTLCDEAHPVVLE
+384 TGDTLCDENNPVVLE

-408 TLAVEPETT
+408 TLAVEPATT
-417 EDKAKL
+417 EDKTKL
-423 AKGLMA
+423 AKGLIA

-471 HVKVGRPQV
+471 HVNVGRPQV
-480 AYREAITQRVERV
+480 AYREAIQNRVEKV

-597 ATPTLMEPIM
+597 ANPTLMEPIM
-607 AVEVV
+607 SVEVV
-612 TPEEYVGDVMG
+612 TPEDYVGDVMG

-629 GNVEG
+629 GRVDG

-642 AVKAFVPLGE
+642 AIKAYVPLGE

-669 YTMQFDHYSAVP
+669 YTMQFDHYEPVP
-681 RNVAE
+681 KNVAE
-686 AILNPSGSADE
+686 TILNPSGAESA
-697 TKGKK
+697 GKK

>member
-226 GLYLDGKEPSVEQIK
+226 GLYLDGKEPSVDQIK

-280 PIDLPPVEGADPD
+280 PIDLPPVEGSDPD

>member
-24 TTSERILFYTG
+24 TTTERILFYTG

-64 SAAITCKWKDCFINI
+64 SAAITCQWKDCFINI

-141 ANFLNVVDQIHD
+141 ANFYSVVSQIHD

-174 VIDLLEMKELFYVDE
+174 IVDLLRMKEIVYVDE
-189 MGAHPEHRDIPADI
+189 TGSRPELRDIPADML
-203 IDDAKMY
+203 DDAKMY
-210 REHLIEQ
+210 RENLIEQ
-217 LADVDDEIM
+217 LGDVDDEIM
-226 GLYLDGKEPSVEQIK
+226 NMYLEGQEPTVEQLK

-262 KNKGIQPLL
+262 KNKGIQPVL
-271 DAVVDYLPS
+271 DAVIDYLPS
-280 PIDLPPVEGADPD
+280 PVDIPAVEGTSPD
-293 DETKAVERHPKLDEP
+293 DESKVIERHSKMDEP
-308 VAALAFKVAVDP
+308 FSALAFKIAVDP

-329 LYSGVLHTGDTLYN
+329 IYSGTLHAGDTLYN

-354 ILMMHSNKRV
+354 ILLMHSNKRI
-364 DVDDASAGMIV
+364 DIEDASAGMIV

-384 TGDTLCDEAHPVVLE
+384 TGDTLCDEKNPVVLE

-408 TLAVEPETT
+408 TLAVEPATT

-423 AKGLMA
+423 AKGLIA

-471 HVKVGRPQV
+471 HANVGRPQV
-480 AYREAITQRVERV
+480 AYREAIQSRVEKV

-553 GVLGGFPVIGVKV
+553 GILGGFPVIGVKV

-597 ATPTLMEPIM
+597 ANPTLMEPIM

-612 TPEEYVGDVMG
+612 TPEDYVGDVMG

-629 GNVEG
+629 GRVDG

-642 AVKAFVPLGE
+642 AIKAYVPLGE

-669 YTMQFDHYSAVP
+669 YTMQFDHYEPVP
-681 RNVAE
+681 KNVAE
-686 AILNPSGSADE
+686 AILNPSGAESA
-697 TKGKK
+697 GKK

>member
-6 LTKIR
+6 LSKIR

-24 TTSERILFYTG
+24 TTSERILFFTG

-42 THDGTATMDWMA
+42 VHDGAATMDWMA

-64 SAAITCKWKDCFINI
+64 SAAITCQWKDCYINL

-125 YKVPRIAFI
+125 YKVPRVAFV

-141 ANFLNVVDQIHD
+141 ANFLNVVEQIHE

-163 LPIGAEDSFQG
+163 LPIGAEESFQG
-174 VIDLLEMKELFYVDE
+174 IVDLIQMKEVVYLDE
-189 MGAHPEHRDIPADI
+189 TGAHPELRDIPSDMAEE
-203 IDDAKMY
+203 AQMY

-226 GLYLDGKEPSVEQIK
+226 SLVLDDKVPTVEQIK

-280 PIDLPPVEGADPD
+280 PLDVPAVEGTSPD
-293 DETKAVERHPKLDEP
+293 DETKVIERHAKLDEP
-308 VAALAFKVAVDP
+308 VSALAFKIAVDP

-329 LYSGVLHTGDTLYN
+329 IYSGMLRAGDTLYN

-354 ILMMHSNKRV
+354 ILLMHSNKRI
-364 DVDDASAGMIV
+364 DIEDASAGMIV
-375 ALPSLKSTR
+375 ALPSLKNTR
-384 TGDTLCDEAHPVVLE
+384 TGDTLCDENNPVVLE

-408 TLAVEPETT
+408 TLAVEPATT
-417 EDKAKL
+417 DDKAKL
-423 AKGLMA
+423 AKGLLA
-429 LSDEDPTFV
+429 LADEDPTFV

-471 HVKVGRPQV
+471 HVNVGAPQV
-480 AYREAITQRVERV
+480 AYREAILNRVERV

-591 KEAMRK
+591 KEAMKK
-597 ATPTLMEPIM
+597 ASPTLMEPIM
-607 AVEVV
+607 SVEVV
-612 TPEEYVGDVMG
+612 TPEDYVGDVMG

-629 GNVEG
+629 GRVDG

-642 AVKAFVPLGE
+642 AIKAFVPLGE

-669 YTMQFDHYSAVP
+669 YTMQFDHYEPVP
-681 RNVAE
+681 KNVAE
-686 AILNPSGSADE
+686 TILNGGADA
-697 TKGKK
+697 KK

>member
-24 TTSERILFYTG
+24 TTTERILFYTG

-64 SAAITCKWKDCFINI
+64 SAAITCKWKDCFVNI

-174 VIDLLEMKELFYVDE
+174 IIDLLEMKELFFVDE
-189 MGAHPEHRDIPADI
+189 MGAHPEHRDIPADML
-203 IDDAKMY
+203 DDAKMY

-226 GLYLDGKEPSVEQIK
+226 ALYLDGKEPTVPQIK

-280 PIDLPPVEGADPD
+280 PIDLPAVEGCDPD
-293 DETKAVERHPKLDEP
+293 DETKVVERHPKLDEP
-308 VAALAFKVAVDP
+308 VSALAFKVAVDP

-329 LYSGVLHTGDTLYN
+329 LYSGVLHAGDTLYN

-364 DVDDASAGMIV
+364 DVDDATAGMII
-375 ALPSLKSTR
+375 ALPSLKNTR

-423 AKGLMA
+423 AKGLIA

-542 CQKGFEEAMGS
+542 CQKGFEEGMGS

-597 ATPTLMEPIM
+597 AAPTLMEPIM

-642 AVKAFVPLGE
+642 AIKAFVPLGE

-681 RNVAE
+681 KNVAE

>member
-54 QERERGITIT
+54 QERERGITIS

-226 GLYLDGKEPSVEQIK
+226 GLYLDGKEPSVDQIK

-293 DETKAVERHPKLDEP
+293 DETKVVERHPKLDEP

>member
-6 LTKIR
+6 LSKIR

-24 TTSERILFYTG
+24 TTSERILYYTG

-42 THDGTATMDWMA
+42 VHDGAATMDWMA

-64 SAAITCKWKDCFINI
+64 SAAITCQWKDCYINL

-125 YKVPRIAFI
+125 YHVPRIAFV

-141 ANFLNVVDQIHD
+141 ANFLSVVDQIHD

-163 LPIGAEDSFQG
+163 LPIGAEDSFSG
-174 VIDLLEMKELFYVDE
+174 IIDLIHMKELVYVDE
-189 MGAHPEHRDIPADI
+189 LGAHPEHRDIPADML
-203 IDDAKMY
+203 DEAKMY
-210 REHLIEQ
+210 REQLIEQ

-226 GLYLDGKEPSVEQIK
+226 GIYLEGQEPTVDQIK

-280 PIDLPPVEGADPD
+280 PLDLPAVVGTDPD
-293 DETKAVERHPKLDEP
+293 DETKQLERHPKLDEP
-308 VAALAFKVAVDP
+308 TSALAFKIAVDP

-329 LYSGVLHTGDTLYN
+329 LYSGMIHAGDSLYN

-354 ILMMHSNKRV
+354 ILLMHSNKRV
-364 DVDDASAGMIV
+364 DIEDASAGMII
-375 ALPSLKSTR
+375 ALPSLKNTR
-384 TGDTLCDEAHPVVLE
+384 TGDTLCDEAHPIVLE

-480 AYREAITQRVERV
+480 AYREAIMQRVERV

-591 KEAMRK
+591 KEAMKK
-597 ATPTLMEPIM
+597 ASPTLMEPIM
-607 AVEVV
+607 SVEVV
-612 TPEEYVGDVMG
+612 TPEDYVGDVMG

-629 GNVEG
+629 GRVDG

-642 AVKAFVPLGE
+642 AIKAYVPLGE

-657 TDLRSKTSGRAN
+657 TDLRSRTSGRAN
-669 YTMQFDHYSAVP
+669 YTMQFDHYEPVP

-686 AILNPSGSADE
+686 SILNPTGAAGS
-697 TKGKK
+697 GKK

>member
-24 TTSERILFYTG
+24 TTTERILFYTG

-64 SAAITCKWKDCFINI
+64 SAAITCQWKDCFINI

-141 ANFLNVVDQIHD
+141 ANFFGVVSQIHD

-174 VIDLLEMKELFYVDE
+174 VVDLLQMKELVYVDE
-189 MGAHPEHRDIPADI
+189 SGAHPELRDIPADML
-203 IDDAKMY
+203 DDAKMY
-210 REHLIEQ
+210 RENLIEQ
-217 LADVDDEIM
+217 LGDVDDEIM
-226 GLYLDGKEPSVEQIK
+226 NMYLEGQEPTVEQLK

-262 KNKGIQPLL
+262 KNKGIQPVL
-271 DAVVDYLPS
+271 DAVIDYLPS
-280 PIDLPPVEGADPD
+280 PVDIPAVEGTSPD
-293 DETKAVERHPKLDEP
+293 DEAKVIKRHPKMDEP
-308 VAALAFKVAVDP
+308 LSALAFKIAVDP

-329 LYSGVLHTGDTLYN
+329 IYSGTLHTGDTLYN

-354 ILMMHSNKRV
+354 ILLMHSNKRI
-364 DVDDASAGMIV
+364 DIDDASAGMIV
-375 ALPSLKSTR
+375 ALPSLKNTR
-384 TGDTLCDEAHPVVLE
+384 TGDTLCDENNPVVLE

-408 TLAVEPETT
+408 TLAVEPATT

-423 AKGLMA
+423 AKGLVA

-471 HVKVGRPQV
+471 HVNVGRPQV
-480 AYREAITQRVERV
+480 AYREAIQNRVEKV

-597 ATPTLMEPIM
+597 ASPTLMEPIM
-607 AVEVV
+607 SVEVV
-612 TPEEYVGDVMG
+612 TPEDYVGDVMG

-629 GNVEG
+629 GRVDG

-642 AVKAFVPLGE
+642 AIKAYVPLGE

-669 YTMQFDHYSAVP
+669 YTMQFDHYEPVP
-681 RNVAE
+681 KNVAE
-686 AILNPSGSADE
+686 TILNPSGAESA
-697 TKGKK
+697 GKK

>member
-24 TTSERILFYTG
+24 TTTERILFYTG

-64 SAAITCKWKDCFINI
+64 SAAITCQWKDCFINI

-141 ANFLNVVDQIHD
+141 ANFFGVVSQIHD

-174 VIDLLEMKELFYVDE
+174 VVDLLQMKELVYVDE
-189 MGAHPEHRDIPADI
+189 SGAHPELRDIPADML
-203 IDDAKMY
+203 DDAKMY
-210 REHLIEQ
+210 RENLIEQ
-217 LADVDDEIM
+217 LGDVDDEIM
-226 GLYLDGKEPSVEQIK
+226 NMYLEGQEPTVEQLK

-262 KNKGIQPLL
+262 KNKGIQPVL
-271 DAVVDYLPS
+271 DAVIDYLPS
-280 PIDLPPVEGADPD
+280 PVDIPAVEGTSPD
-293 DETKAVERHPKLDEP
+293 DETKVIERHPRMDEP
-308 VAALAFKVAVDP
+308 LSALAFKVAVDP

-329 LYSGVLHTGDTLYN
+329 IYSGTLHTGDTLYN

-354 ILMMHSNKRV
+354 ILLMHSNKRI
-364 DVDDASAGMIV
+364 DIDDASAGMIV
-375 ALPSLKSTR
+375 ALPSLKNTR
-384 TGDTLCDEAHPVVLE
+384 TGDTLCDENNPVVLE

-408 TLAVEPETT
+408 TLAVEPATT
-417 EDKAKL
+417 EDKTKL
-423 AKGLMA
+423 AKGLIA

-471 HVKVGRPQV
+471 HVNVGRPQV
-480 AYREAITQRVERV
+480 AYREAIQNRVEKV

-597 ATPTLMEPIM
+597 ASPTLMEPIM
-607 AVEVV
+607 SVEVV
-612 TPEEYVGDVMG
+612 TPEDYVGDVMG

-629 GNVEG
+629 GRVDG

-642 AVKAFVPLGE
+642 AIKAYVPLGE

-669 YTMQFDHYSAVP
+669 YTMQFDHYEPVP
-681 RNVAE
+681 KNVAE
-686 AILNPSGSADE
+686 AILNPSGAESA
-697 TKGKK
+697 GKK

>member
-24 TTSERILFYTG
+24 TTTERILFYTG

-64 SAAITCKWKDCFINI
+64 SAAITCQWKDCFINI

-141 ANFLNVVDQIHD
+141 ANFFGVVSQIHD

-174 VIDLLEMKELFYVDE
+174 VVDLLQMKELVYVDGS
-189 MGAHPEHRDIPADI
+189 GAHPELRDIPTDML
-203 IDDAKMY
+203 DDAKMY
-210 REHLIEQ
+210 RENLIEQ
-217 LADVDDEIM
+217 LGDVDDEIM
-226 GLYLDGKEPSVEQIK
+226 NMYLEGQEPTVEQLK

-262 KNKGIQPLL
+262 KNKGIQPVL
-271 DAVVDYLPS
+271 DAVIDYLPS
-280 PIDLPPVEGADPD
+280 PVDIPAVEGTSPD
-293 DETKAVERHPKLDEP
+293 DETKVIERHPRMDEP
-308 VAALAFKVAVDP
+308 LSALAFKVAVDP

-329 LYSGVLHTGDTLYN
+329 IYSGTLHTGDTLYN

-354 ILMMHSNKRV
+354 ILLMHSNKRI
-364 DVDDASAGMIV
+364 DIDDASAGMIV
-375 ALPSLKSTR
+375 ALPSLKNTR
-384 TGDTLCDEAHPVVLE
+384 TGDTLCDENNPVVLE

-408 TLAVEPETT
+408 TLAVEPATT
-417 EDKAKL
+417 EDKTKL
-423 AKGLMA
+423 AKGLIA

-471 HVKVGRPQV
+471 HVNVGRPQV
-480 AYREAITQRVERV
+480 AYREAIQNRVEKV

-597 ATPTLMEPIM
+597 ASPTLMEPIM
-607 AVEVV
+607 SVEVV
-612 TPEEYVGDVMG
+612 TPEDYVGDVMG

-629 GNVEG
+629 GRVDG

-642 AVKAFVPLGE
+642 AIKAYVPLGE

-669 YTMQFDHYSAVP
+669 YTMQFDHYEPVP
-681 RNVAE
+681 KNVAE
-686 AILNPSGSADE
+686 AILNPSGAESA
-697 TKGKK
+697 GKK

>member
-24 TTSERILFYTG
+24 TTTERILFYTG

-64 SAAITCKWKDCFINI
+64 SAAITCQWKDCFINI

-141 ANFLNVVDQIHD
+141 ANFFGVVSQIHD

-174 VIDLLEMKELFYVDE
+174 VVDLLQMKELVYVDE
-189 MGAHPEHRDIPADI
+189 SGAHPELRDIPADML
-203 IDDAKMY
+203 DDAKMY
-210 REHLIEQ
+210 RENLIEQ
-217 LADVDDEIM
+217 LGDVDDEIM
-226 GLYLDGKEPSVEQIK
+226 NMYLEGQEPTVEQLK

-262 KNKGIQPLL
+262 KNKGIQPVL
-271 DAVVDYLPS
+271 DAVIDYLPS
-280 PIDLPPVEGADPD
+280 PVDIPAVEGTSPD
-293 DETKAVERHPKLDEP
+293 DETKVIERHPRMDEP
-308 VAALAFKVAVDP
+308 LSALAFKVAVDP

-329 LYSGVLHTGDTLYN
+329 IYSGTLHAGDTLYT

-348 RERIGR
+348 RERIVR
-354 ILMMHSNKRV
+354 ILLMHSNKRI
-364 DVDDASAGMIV
+364 DIDDASAGMIV
-375 ALPSLKSTR
+375 ALPSLKNTR
-384 TGDTLCDEAHPVVLE
+384 TGDTLCDENNPVVLE

-408 TLAVEPETT
+408 TLAVEPATT
-417 EDKAKL
+417 EDKTKL
-423 AKGLMA
+423 AKGLIA

-471 HVKVGRPQV
+471 HVNVGRPQV
-480 AYREAITQRVERV
+480 AYREAIQNRVEKV

-597 ATPTLMEPIM
+597 ASPTLMEPIM
-607 AVEVV
+607 SVEVV
-612 TPEEYVGDVMG
+612 TPEDYVGDVMG

-629 GNVEG
+629 GRVDG

-642 AVKAFVPLGE
+642 AIKAYVPLGE

-669 YTMQFDHYSAVP
+669 YTMQFDHYEPVP
-681 RNVAE
+681 KNVAE
-686 AILNPSGSADE
+686 AILNPSGAESA
-697 TKGKK
+697 GKK

>member
-24 TTSERILFYTG
+24 TTTERILFYTG

-64 SAAITCKWKDCFINI
+64 SDAITCQWKDCFINI

-141 ANFLNVVDQIHD
+141 ANFFGVVSQIHD

-174 VIDLLEMKELFYVDE
+174 VVDLLQMKELVYVDGS
-189 MGAHPEHRDIPADI
+189 GAHPELRDIPADML
-203 IDDAKMY
+203 DDAKMY
-210 REHLIEQ
+210 RENLIEQ
-217 LADVDDEIM
+217 LGDVDDEIM
-226 GLYLDGKEPSVEQIK
+226 NMYLEGQEPTVEQLK

-262 KNKGIQPLL
+262 KNKGIQPVL
-271 DAVVDYLPS
+271 DAVIDYLPS
-280 PIDLPPVEGADPD
+280 PVDIPAVEGTSPD
-293 DETKAVERHPKLDEP
+293 DETKVIERHPRMDEP
-308 VAALAFKVAVDP
+308 LSALAFKVAVDP

-329 LYSGVLHTGDTLYN
+329 IYSGTLHTGDTLYN

-354 ILMMHSNKRV
+354 ILLMHSNKRI
-364 DVDDASAGMIV
+364 DIDDASAGMIV
-375 ALPSLKSTR
+375 ALPSLKNTR
-384 TGDTLCDEAHPVVLE
+384 TGDTLCDENNPVVLE

-408 TLAVEPETT
+408 TLAVEPATT
-417 EDKAKL
+417 EDKTKL
-423 AKGLMA
+423 AKGLIA

-443 ETGQTTIS
+443 ETGQMTIS

-471 HVKVGRPQV
+471 HVNVGRPQV
-480 AYREAITQRVERV
+480 AYREAIQNRVEKV

-542 CQKGFEEAMGS
+542 CQKGFEETMGS

-597 ATPTLMEPIM
+597 ASPTLMEPIM
-607 AVEVV
+607 SVEVV
-612 TPEEYVGDVMG
+612 TPEDYVGDVMG

-629 GNVEG
+629 GRVDG

-642 AVKAFVPLGE
+642 AIKAYVPLGE

-669 YTMQFDHYSAVP
+669 YTMQFDHYEPVP
-681 RNVAE
+681 KNVAE
-686 AILNPSGSADE
+686 AILNPSGAESA
-697 TKGKK
+697 GKK

>member
-24 TTSERILFYTG
+24 TTTERILFYTG

-64 SAAITCKWKDCFINI
+64 SAAITCQWKDCFINI

-141 ANFLNVVDQIHD
+141 ANFLGVVSQIHD

-174 VIDLLEMKELFYVDE
+174 VVDLLQMKELVYVDE
-189 MGAHPEHRDIPADI
+189 SGAHPELRDIPADML
-203 IDDAKMY
+203 DDAKMY
-210 REHLIEQ
+210 RENLIEQ
-217 LADVDDEIM
+217 LGDVDDEIM
-226 GLYLDGKEPSVEQIK
+226 NMYLEGQEPTVEQLK

-262 KNKGIQPLL
+262 KNKGIQPVL
-271 DAVVDYLPS
+271 DAVIDYLPS
-280 PIDLPPVEGADPD
+280 PVDIPAVEGTSPD
-293 DETKAVERHPKLDEP
+293 DETKVIERHPRMDEP
-308 VAALAFKVAVDP
+308 LSALAFKVAVDP

-329 LYSGVLHTGDTLYN
+329 IYSGTLHTGDTLYN

-354 ILMMHSNKRV
+354 ILLMHSNKRI
-364 DVDDASAGMIV
+364 DIDDASAGMIV
-375 ALPSLKSTR
+375 ALPSLKNTR
-384 TGDTLCDEAHPVVLE
+384 TGDTLCDENNPVVLE

-408 TLAVEPETT
+408 TLAVEPATT
-417 EDKAKL
+417 EDKTKL
-423 AKGLMA
+423 AKGLIA

-471 HVKVGRPQV
+471 HVNVGRPQV
-480 AYREAITQRVERV
+480 AYREAIQNRVEKV

-597 ATPTLMEPIM
+597 ASPTLMEPIM
-607 AVEVV
+607 SVEVV
-612 TPEEYVGDVMG
+612 TPEDYVGDVMG

-629 GNVEG
+629 GRVDG

-642 AVKAFVPLGE
+642 AIKAYVPLGE

-669 YTMQFDHYSAVP
+669 YTMQFDHYEPVP
-681 RNVAE
+681 KNVAE
-686 AILNPSGSADE
+686 AILNPSGAESA
-697 TKGKK
+697 GKK

>member
-11 NIGIAAHIDAGKT
+11 IIGIAAHIDAGKT
-24 TTSERILFYTG
+24 TTTERILFYTG

-64 SAAITCKWKDCFINI
+64 SAAITCQWKDCFINI

-141 ANFLNVVDQIHD
+141 ANFFGVVSQIHD

-174 VIDLLEMKELFYVDE
+174 VVDLLQMKELVYVDE
-189 MGAHPEHRDIPADI
+189 SGAHPELRDIPADML
-203 IDDAKMY
+203 DDAKMY
-210 REHLIEQ
+210 RENLIEQ
-217 LADVDDEIM
+217 LGDVDDEIM
-226 GLYLDGKEPSVEQIK
+226 NMYLEGQEPTVEQLK

-262 KNKGIQPLL
+262 KNKGIQPVL
-271 DAVVDYLPS
+271 DAVIDYLPS
-280 PIDLPPVEGADPD
+280 PVDIPAVEGTSPD
-293 DETKAVERHPKLDEP
+293 DETKVIERHPRMDEP
-308 VAALAFKVAVDP
+308 LSALAFKVAVDP

-329 LYSGVLHTGDTLYN
+329 IYSGTLHTGDTLYN

-354 ILMMHSNKRV
+354 ILLMHSNKRI
-364 DVDDASAGMIV
+364 DIDDASAGMIV
-375 ALPSLKSTR
+375 ALPSLKNTR
-384 TGDTLCDEAHPVVLE
+384 TGDTLCDENNPVVLE

-408 TLAVEPETT
+408 TLAVEPATT
-417 EDKAKL
+417 EDKTKL
-423 AKGLMA
+423 AKGLIA

-471 HVKVGRPQV
+471 HVNVGRPQV
-480 AYREAITQRVERV
+480 AYREAIQNRVEKV

-566 ELVYGSYHEVDSSE
+566 ELVYGSYHEVDSLE

-597 ATPTLMEPIM
+597 ASPTLMEPIM
-607 AVEVV
+607 SVEVV
-612 TPEEYVGDVMG
+612 TPEDYVGDVMG

-629 GNVEG
+629 GRVDG

-642 AVKAFVPLGE
+642 AIKAYVPLGE

-669 YTMQFDHYSAVP
+669 YTMQFDHYEPVP
-681 RNVAE
+681 KNVAE
-686 AILNPSGSADE
+686 AILNPSGAESA
-697 TKGKK
+697 GKK